1 MTANTTLNY
10 SSVPLSEEL
19 KSTNPVIELP
29 PEPATQLLLDSGS
42 TSRIEAEQKFEPEL
56 EISAD
61 PISFC
66 RGTYS
71 VHAETLLSVPD
82 FYDSAYS
89 KKQPWQESQTNFG
102 ATLGIHGHY
111 RSLFSPGG
119 NYQNFYDIFGMS
131 KTQSFYESNPAP
143 PFYSEFGN
151 CNETTFSPPVDGKQ
165 FKNYRPFAVE
175 SRCYTRA
182 YFYGAAR

>member
-1 MTANTTLNY
+1 MTPNTTLNY
-10 SSVPLSEEL
+10 SSVPLSDEL
-19 KSTNPVIELP
+19 KSTNQVIELP
-29 PEPATQLLLDSGS
+29 PEPAAHPLHESAS
-42 TSRIEAEQKFEPEL
+42 EAELESEFE
-56 EISAD
+56 ICAD

-66 RGTYS
+66 RGTYA
-71 VHAETLLSVPD
+71 VHAESLVSVPD

-89 KKQPWQESQTNFG
+89 RKQPWQESQTNFG
-102 ATLGIHGHY
+102 AALGIHGHY

-119 NYQNFYDIFGMS
+119 NYQNFYEIFAMS
-131 KTQSFYESNPAP
+131 KTQSYYESNPAP

-151 CNETTFSPPVDGKQ
+151 CSETTFSPPVDGKQ